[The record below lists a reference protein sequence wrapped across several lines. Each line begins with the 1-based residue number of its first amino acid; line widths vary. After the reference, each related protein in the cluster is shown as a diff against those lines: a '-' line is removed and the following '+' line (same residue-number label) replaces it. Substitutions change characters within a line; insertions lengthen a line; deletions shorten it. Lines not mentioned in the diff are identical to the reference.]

1 MRLFDEY
8 VMVDWSAVS
17 RRKTGADSVWIAAG
31 NAREVVAENPSA
43 RAAARERVRELLVA
57 AVAAGRR
64 VLVGF
69 DFPYGFPRG
78 LARALD
84 LPSGR
89 MWAWFRVWEEL
100 VRSIEDDD
108 ANRNNRFVVASR
120 LNERLG
126 PEPGPF
132 WMRPHAAG
140 TPALA
145 LKRPAFPYEATSV
158 SLPEFRA
165 TELALKRQG
174 RQPQSGWKLSGAGSV
189 GSQALLGIPVVYA
202 LRFHPEL
209 ADISRVWPFETGFV
223 RQPPGTVVHAEVYPG
238 VLSIER
244 RAGEVRD
251 ATQVKVLVA
260 EFARRDADGT
270 LGELLVPPQAD
281 DAAAHEEGWIL
292 GA

>member
-1 MRLFDEY
+1 MQLFDEY

-17 RRKTGADSVWIAAG
+17 RRKTGAGSVWIAAG
-31 NAREVVAENPSA
+31 NASRVVAENPST
-43 RAAARERVRELLVA
+43 RAAARAVVQELLVA
-57 AVAAGRR
+57 AAGASRR

-69 DFPYGFPRG
+69 DFPYGFARG
-78 LARALD
+78 LGRALD

-89 MWAWFRVWEEL
+89 AWAWFRVWEEL

-132 WMRPHAAG
+132 WMRPHGAG

-145 LKRPAFPYEATSV
+145 LTRPVFPYETPTV

-165 TELALKRQG
+165 TELALKRRG
-174 RQPQSGWKLSGAGSV
+174 RQPQSPWKLSGAGSV
-189 GSQALLGIPVVYA
+189 GSQALLGIPVVHA
-202 LRFHPEL
+202 LRFDPEL
-209 ADISRVWPFETGFV
+209 ASVSRVWPFETGFV
-223 RQPPGTVVHAEVYPG
+223 PEPAGTVVHAEIWPG
-238 VLSIER
+238 VVEIDPRE
-244 RAGEVRD
+244 GEVRD
-251 ATQVKVLVA
+251 ATQVKALVA
-260 EFARRDADGT
+260 EFARRDAEGT
-270 LGELLVPPQAD
+270 LGELFVPLDAD